1 MLHPKV
7 LVADDHAIVAQG
19 LGSLLQSDFEL
30 VGIVNDGRKLVETA
44 RQTRPDVIVS
54 DIAMPLLSGLEALRL
69 LRAEQ
74 ISSKVI
80 FLTMHVDGNLA
91 SQALRAGAS
100 GYLAKHSAGEEL
112 IQAIRQVLEGGVYL
126 TPQIAASIARNVT
139 ESAMPTVPRLTPRQR
154 EVVRLIADGRTMKQI
169 ASELNLSRRTVETH
183 KYEAMEALGVHTTAE
198 LIRYALVE
206 ETTSG
211 GSVS

>member
-1 MLHPKV
+1 MLRSKV

-19 LGSLLQSDFEL
+19 LGSLLQNDFEV

-44 RQTRPDVIVS
+44 RQTRPNVVVS

-74 ISSKVI
+74 IPSKVI

-112 IQAIRQVLEGGVYL
+112 IQAIHQVLEGGIYL
-126 TPQIAASIARNVT
+126 TPQIASSIARNVR
-139 ESAMPTVPRLTPRQR
+139 EPAIPSMLKLTPRQR
-154 EVVRLIADGRTMKQI
+154 EVLRQVAAGHTMKEI
-169 ASELNLSRRTVETH
+169 ASKLKLSRRTVETH
-183 KYEAMEALGVHTTAE
+183 KYDAMEALGVHSTAE
-198 LIRYALVE
+198 LIRCALVE
-206 ETTSG
+206 EVASH
-211 GSVS
+211 